1 MALVD
6 NGTEWGNDT
15 IRFRV
20 ARKWNEPE
28 AIVQNDLRVEVR
40 LRDPIITA
48 GLLGAINVT
57 YTEWSPWKDLDAM
70 PLVDVVSAP

>member
-15 IRFRV
+15 IRFRL

-28 AIVQNDLRVEVR
+28 AITQNDNRVQVR
-40 LRDPIITA
+40 VRDMIIES
-48 GLLGAINVT
+48 GLLGGVSVT
-57 YTEWSPWKDLDAM
+57 FTPWSPWKDLDAM
-70 PLVDVVSAP
+70 PRVEIVG